1 MGSHIETFFFVF
13 CAFYNH
19 KRRRFWYE
27 YQENMASYGTTNNP
41 FGSDEPDKIQEARK
55 QVDDVVGIM
64 RENVEK
70 VMERDSKLSDLDDR
84 ANQLADSG
92 LQFSRSAKKVKRKY
106 WWENLKMKLI
116 IGGVVVTIVIVI
128 IVVIVV
134 KTGGGGSDD
143 PTTQTPPVTPD

>member
-1 MGSHIETFFFVF
+1 MGILKRIFVV
-13 CAFYNH
+13 CAFDNL
-19 KRRRFWYE
+19 KKRRFWYE
-27 YQENMASYGTTNNP
+27 YKENMASYGTTNNP

-70 VMERDSKLSDLDDR
+70 VMERDQKLSDLDDR

-92 LQFSRSAKKVKRKY
+92 LQFSRSAKKVRRKY

-116 IGGVVVTIVIVI
+116 MEGVALVILIIV
-128 IVVIVV
+128 IVVIVE